1 MPASTMMHGLLLRY
15 HYTILYSTLLLFL
28 FSITSWIL
36 LKQSFLSPSWPLSLR
51 PSASWAIDSEPIR
64 ARGII
69 VNYTTIL
76 LYYTISYYYYMVL
89 QGCYWHGQG
98 CSILVTGVVGNGQ
111 RSVINSSDSTN
122 MSTVIQCC
130 FHTSLL
136 VADVWKISFLRP
148 SRLDT

>member
-51 PSASWAIDSEPIR
+51 PSASWAFDSEPIR

-98 CSILVTGVVGNGQ
+98 CSILVTGVWAMASDLLLIHQ
-111 RSVINSSDSTN
+111 ILLTCPRLSSVAFILVCLWL
-122 MSTVIQCC
+122 MCEK
-130 FHTSLL
+130 FH
-136 VADVWKISFLRP
+136 F
-148 SRLDT
+148 

>member
-69 VNYTTIL
+69 ANYTTIL
-76 LYYTISYYYYMVL
+76 YYLLLLLYGTARVL
-89 QGCYWHGQG
+89 LTRARLFHPRHWG
-98 CSILVTGVVGNGQ
+98 VGNGQ

-122 MSTVIQCC
+122 MSTVIQCR

-136 VADVWKISFLRP
+136 VADV
-148 SRLDT
+148 